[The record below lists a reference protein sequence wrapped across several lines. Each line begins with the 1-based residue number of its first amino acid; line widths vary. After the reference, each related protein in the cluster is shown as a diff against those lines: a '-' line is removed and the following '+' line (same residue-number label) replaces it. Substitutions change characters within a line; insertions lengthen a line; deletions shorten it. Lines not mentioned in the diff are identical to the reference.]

1 MKIETKMKNID
12 LGTNMSSWES
22 QRPRGGAGGEER
34 GDGRADAAAA
44 AEDTCAAHARRML
57 AAYNLHEFVRGSR
70 P

>member
-1 MKIETKMKNID
+1 MQE
-12 LGTNMSSWES
+12 LR
-22 QRPRGGAGGEER
+22 QRVQQEDGAEAKGGAGGEER

-44 AEDTCAAHARRML
+44 AEDTCAAHARRMP